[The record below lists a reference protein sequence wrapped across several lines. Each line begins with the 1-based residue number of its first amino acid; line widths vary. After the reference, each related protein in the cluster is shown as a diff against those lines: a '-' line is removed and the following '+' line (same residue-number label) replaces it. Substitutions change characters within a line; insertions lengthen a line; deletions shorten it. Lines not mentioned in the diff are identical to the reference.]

1 MDQTDETRVP
11 VSMIGKVVFASLQIE
26 PRRQILAWLREDLS
40 RMVVQSRAT
49 RVLLDLSG
57 LVSLDEQEYEDLIA
71 TARILKLLGAGT
83 VLVGLRPG
91 MVAALA
97 ALDVDL
103 AALPGA
109 RDVEQGLA
117 LPYDAVR
124 HA

>member
-1 MDQTDETRVP
+1 MDPTEETRVP

-26 PRRQILAWLREDLS
+26 PRPQTLAWLREDLS
-40 RMVVQSRAT
+40 RTVVQSRAT

-57 LVSLDEQEYEDLIA
+57 LVSLDEHEYNALVA
-71 TARILKLLGAGT
+71 TARILQLLGAGT

-103 AALPGA
+103 SALPGA

-117 LPYDAVR
+117 LPMGRER

>member
-1 MDQTDETRVP
+1 MDQTEETRVP

-40 RMVVQSRAT
+40 SKVVQSRAT

-57 LVSLDEQEYEDLIA
+57 LISLDEQEYDYLVA

-117 LPYDAVR
+117 LPYDAQP

>member
-1 MDQTDETRVP
+1 MEQTEETRVP

-40 RMVVQSRAT
+40 RMVVQNRAP

-57 LVSLDEQEYEDLIA
+57 LVSMDEQEYDDLVA

-117 LPYDAVR
+117 LPYDAMR

>member
-1 MDQTDETRVP
+1 MEQTEETRVP

-40 RMVVQSRAT
+40 RMVVQNRAP

-57 LVSLDEQEYEDLIA
+57 LVSMDEQEYDNLVA

>member
-1 MDQTDETRVP
+1 M
-11 VSMIGKVVFASLQIE
+11 
-26 PRRQILAWLREDLS
+26 
-40 RMVVQSRAT
+40 
-49 RVLLDLSG
+49 
-57 LVSLDEQEYEDLIA
+57 DEQEYDDLVA
-71 TARILKLLGAGT
+71 TARMLKLLGAGT

-117 LPYDAVR
+117 LPYDAMR

>member
-1 MDQTDETRVP
+1 MEQTEETRVP

-40 RMVVQSRAT
+40 RMVVQNRAP

-57 LVSLDEQEYEDLIA
+57 LVSMDEQEYDDLVA
-71 TARILKLLGAGT
+71 TARMLTLLGAGT

-117 LPYDAVR
+117 LPYDAMR

>member
-1 MDQTDETRVP
+1 MDQSDETRVP
-11 VSMIGKVVFASLQIE
+11 VSMIGKVVFASLQVE

-57 LVSLDEQEYEDLIA
+57 LVSLDEQEYDYLIA

-117 LPYDAVR
+117 LPYEAVR